1 VIDASQRD
9 FDVIVAAEC
18 IGSHD
23 LEHHNVTVR
32 YLDGKMARFM
42 SNESIVGLIGHEE

>member
-1 VIDASQRD
+1 VTDAYQRD
-9 FDVIVAAEC
+9 FNRIVAAEC

-32 YLDGKMARFM
+32 YLDGKMARLM